1 MAYDTTLDEVMAPPT
16 GGPTRRRAWWRRL
29 RLSARWPQM
38 TQDSSKQIVVISG
51 LFLAASSFDYRLTG
65 GSHLLGTL
73 ACTLTCALMMAAMRK
88 FGASPHL
95 AIAGAL
101 TACVGIGLATI
112 QFGLP
117 LFGMIGLAL
126 TMIAVADVA
135 NGRNGCLVWLPPAFA
150 IWSALDNSFA
160 LGLIAVACLTVG
172 MLFDA
177 WHSHRQVRKVFGEP
191 VVLAASALFVLCGG
205 LNLLRLAAQPFDA
218 GIFLTAG
225 TEAESMIIH
234 SPVGA
239 AFFATVMLSGVLLR
253 SSPRYIAPHEM
264 LLVTVFG
271 TLSLFSAPLFVC
283 WLLIWIPLAVMHVAS
298 LPVLERLKRFAKT
311 DASKDSVSVRSV
323 KHAMV
328 AASVV
333 AVTLCVAPWMQ
344 SAAVDRLDAPA
355 RSSSNLTPLIMTA
368 ETPRPD
374 STAD

>member
-1 MAYDTTLDEVMAPPT
+1 
-16 GGPTRRRAWWRRL
+16 G
-29 RLSARWPQM
+29 
-38 TQDSSKQIVVISG
+38 
-51 LFLAASSFDYRLTG
+51 
-65 GSHLLGTL
+65 
-73 ACTLTCALMMAAMRK
+73 
-88 FGASPHL
+88 
-95 AIAGAL
+95 
-101 TACVGIGLATI
+101 
-112 QFGLP
+112 
-117 LFGMIGLAL
+117 
-126 TMIAVADVA
+126 DVA

-150 IWSALDNSFA
+150 IWSALDNSFT

-172 MLFDA
+172 ILFDA

-205 LNLLRLAAQPFDA
+205 LNLLRLAAQPLDA

-225 TEAESMIIH
+225 TEGELMVVH

-298 LPVLERLKRFAKT
+298 LPALERLKRFAKT
-311 DASKDSVSVRSV
+311 DASKDRVSVRSV
-323 KHAMV
+323 RHAMV

-344 SAAVDRLDAPA
+344 SAAVDRLDVPA

-368 ETPRPD
+368 ETPRAD
-374 STAD
+374 STGD